1 MSLQIRTG
9 ISNQTAG
16 TSKSSTT
23 SAIPQ
28 IPALQVGKVMGVV
41 TTENT
46 PSSKQFEKVGGLE
59 SPGTIFYLDYDKSK
73 NIDPKLNRDD
83 YLDRC
88 DIAKPLFPQFCYYP
102 LLGEL
107 VYIIELPSPA
117 SQIIQFAP
125 QKYYINSINLWNDS
139 QVNTQTANSKAPLGK
154 YFVENPSVR
163 NLLNYEGDHI
173 IQGRKGNSIRF
184 GTTVR
189 VASNKNEWSD
199 IGLEGYPITII
210 SNGHAYDETKNYYL
224 ESINNEASS
233 IYLTS
238 NQRIP
243 LKVEVKDPI
252 NPITLPPSL
261 TDYVDSQA
269 IINADRVVIN
279 SKKDD
284 VMLFASTNIEISTN
298 NIINLNAGKSVH
310 INVKESNP
318 LQSIGPNPKIILGTK
333 YDDTPA
339 FEPVLLGKQTTNFL
353 LSLLTALDSFALAL
367 TATSTNAE
375 GSPLAKIQGSAD
387 ALQTQLKPLYDRLQ
401 KLLSNS
407 TFTI

>member
-1 MSLQIRTG
+1 MPLSIRTG

-41 TTENT
+41 TTKNT
-46 PSSKQFEKVGGLE
+46 PSPKQFEKVGGFD
-59 SPGTIFYLDYDKSK
+59 SPGTIFYLDYNKSK
-73 NIDPKLNRDD
+73 NIDPKISNPDD

-117 SQIIQFAP
+117 SQIVQFAP
-125 QKYYINSINLWNDS
+125 EKYYVNSINLWNDS
-139 QVNTQTANSKAPLGK
+139 QVNAQTANKKTPLGK
-154 YFVENPSVR
+154 TFLEDSNIR
-163 NLLNYEGDHI
+163 NILNYEGDHI

-189 VASNKNEWSD
+189 VALNRNEWSD

-210 SNGHAYDETKNYYL
+210 SNGHKYNKDKEFYI
-224 ESINNEASS
+224 EQINEDDSS

-238 NQRIP
+238 NQSIS
-243 LKVEVKDPI
+243 LKNNIKDPI
-252 NPITLPPSL
+252 NPLTLPLGIS
-261 TDYVDSQA
+261 DYTESQVILNA
-269 IINADRVVIN
+269 GRIILN
-279 SKKDD
+279 SKFDD
-284 VMLFASTNIEISTN
+284 IMLFAENNVEISTN
-298 NIINLNAGKSVH
+298 NYINLNGGRVY
-310 INVKESNP
+310 INVKGDAVP
-318 LQSIGPNPKIILGTK
+318 KGPNPKIILGTRF
-333 YDDTPA
+333 DNIPA
-339 FEPVLLGKQTTNFL
+339 SEPLLLGTKTGDFL
-353 LSLLTALDSFALAL
+353 LSLISALDAFALSL
-367 TATSTNAE
+367 TATSTNAS
-375 GSPLAKIQGSAD
+375 GSPLAKVQGSAE
-387 ALQTQLKPLYDRLQ
+387 ALQAQLKPLYDKIETL
-401 KLLSNS
+401 KSNT